1 MNLKLD
7 ELTKEELQKIIE
19 KIAKRLSKEQY
30 EYLQHLITECTE
42 KENTADI
49 SPQSLMSQGFVD
61 EKMLQIEEW
70 KQQIED
76 GKLYLDTEEYE
87 DYGDDYW
94 DREWIVEYYD
104 NQQIGDKIMFMMRFA
119 NDCINDRRYQEAN
132 SIYEWLWEM
141 EVGTDYEDGY
151 TGGEWYYCHRYE
163 TAGITNLIC
172 ELSGVEKGKKGRDA
186 LSVFQSFCF

>member
-1 MNLKLD
+1 M
-7 ELTKEELQKIIE
+7 
-19 KIAKRLSKEQY
+19 A
-30 EYLQHLITECTE
+30 
-42 KENTADI
+42 
-49 SPQSLMSQGFVD
+49 QGFVD

-94 DREWIVEYYD
+94 DREWIIEYYD

-141 EVGTDYEDGY
+141 EVGTDYEDG
-151 TGGEWYYCHRYE
+151 
-163 TAGITNLIC
+163 
-172 ELSGVEKGKKGRDA
+172 ELWIWIHWRRMV
-186 LSVFQSFCF
+186 LLPQI